1 MKVEDVNRLKGSVK
15 SAVQDWVN
23 AKIEEVVPNKAAMR
37 YVAKNYVSNVL
48 NRMDS
53 KLNVWIENIYLAVAD
68 EKGVID
74 TDTAIDMA
82 IGIFKEI
89 KPFEYHLGGGFLIE
103 VGRGEIALNMPRN
116 AIMDALVGDF
126 GRLRFTSEDF
136 EEFKNL
142 LN

>member
-1 MKVEDVNRLKGSVK
+1 MKVDDVNRFKGNVK
-15 SAVQDWVN
+15 TATQEWLN
-23 AKIEEVVPNKAAMR
+23 RKIDEVIPDKAAIR
-37 YVAKNYVSNVL
+37 FIAKNYVNNLL
-48 NRMDS
+48 NRMDG
-53 KLNVWIENIYLAVAD
+53 KLNVWVDNIYLAVAD

-74 TDTAIDMA
+74 TDVAIDMA
-82 IGIFKEI
+82 IGIFKEM

-116 AIMDALVGDF
+116 AVVDALVGDF
-126 GRLRFTSEDF
+126 GRLRFTSDDF

>member
-1 MKVEDVNRLKGSVK
+1 MKQQDINKFKGDLKT
-15 SAVQDWVN
+15 AVQTWMN
-23 AKIEEVVPNKAAMR
+23 ARIDEVIPNPTMR
-37 YVAKNYVSNVL
+37 FLGKNYINNFL
-48 NRMDS
+48 NRNDR
-53 KLNVWIENIYLAVAD
+53 KLNGWIDNIFMAVAD

-74 TDTAIDMA
+74 TDVAIDMA

-89 KPFEYHLGGGFLIE
+89 KPFEYHLGGGFVIQ
-103 VGRGEIALNMPRN
+103 VGNGELALNMPRN

-136 EEFKNL
+136 MEFKNL

>member
-37 YVAKNYVSNVL
+37 YVAKNYVNNVL

-53 KLNVWIENIYLAVAD
+53 KMNVWIENIYLAVAD

-74 TDTAIDMA
+74 NDGCCSSHYYIMLQQQ
-82 IGIFKEI
+82 GK
-89 KPFEYHLGGGFLIE
+89 
-103 VGRGEIALNMPRN
+103 RN
-116 AIMDALVGDF
+116 Y
-126 GRLRFTSEDF
+126 LR
-136 EEFKNL
+136 
-142 LN
+142 